1 MTVTEKQILDSLQKA
16 RQELLDEQEE
26 AMDQVRQQFAG
37 RITKVDTALGLL
49 QDSAKADL
57 PEVTVLSISDE
68 KLAAVRSYIERHGK
82 VRQASIAQDLKLNSG
97 TVSVA
102 LRKLQSDGLV
112 APGGKEHGSRIWA
125 PVSVLAAVS

>member
-49 QDSAKADL
+49 QDSAEADL